1 MEHTGTC
8 GANGREEIGAA
19 KARVG
24 VLDASSVPGKENVA
38 VPRSIAT
45 ADHVS
50 FKVDGSIRVSAPGRV
65 AVLLTVVRKVSHR
78 VTIPSWGKQQEKS
91 AR

>member
-1 MEHTGTC
+1 MEHTGT
-8 GANGREEIGAA
+8 GGSHGREEIGAT

-24 VLDASSVPGKENVA
+24 VLDTSSIPCKKNVA
-38 VPRSIAT
+38 VSRSIAT

-65 AVLLTVVRKVSHR
+65 AVLLAIVGKVTYR
-78 VTIPSWGKQQEKS
+78 VTIPT
-91 AR
+91 